1 MSSVV
6 IAGAGPT
13 GLTLAC
19 GLAASGVPVRIVE
32 KRDEPATTS
41 RALGLQPRGAEV
53 LDRLGALADLPERS
67 VRISRVVTHVDG
79 RQMAS
84 LQVGRPTKLVTRPGL
99 LMSQTEVEAALRQRL
114 SMLGVEV
121 EWGKELLSVTQDA
134 SGVALSFPGEQ
145 LRAAWLVGC
154 DGAHSLVRKAAGID
168 FPGVSVIENFLLA
181 DVQADLPLPSD
192 TVSVWLRADSMLG
205 AFPLP
210 GDRVWR
216 LMAPAPPGASS
227 PGAEGTVDELTRQL
241 RHHAGLDPSVVGKV
255 LWSSTF
261 RIHRR
266 LASTYRRGRVLL
278 AGDAAHIHSPFGGQ
292 GMNTGLGDAENLAW
306 KLAMVMHGAAPG
318 ALLDTYEAE
327 RRPVAREVLA
337 STSSL
342 TRMVVGDTSLA
353 RAARDRV
360 FVPLMNRPLVQRLI
374 WEQSSQLKIH
384 YRRGPLGVR
393 LPERWAI
400 GTPQAGDRVPD
411 VPCTRPDGSSTRLH
425 AELGARWA
433 LLLPPLGDGK
443 AYRAVAER
451 HLGPNIPLTPLT
463 PTTAPCRHVTLVR
476 PDGHMAW
483 RGNSTASLDTW
494 FTTRLG
500 TTTHHIPENED
511 T

>member
-6 IAGAGPT
+6 IVGAGPT
-13 GLTLAC
+13 GLALAC
-19 GLAASGVPVRIVE
+19 GLAAAGVPVRVVE

-84 LQVGRPTKLVTRPGL
+84 LLVGRPTKLVTRPGL
-99 LMSQTEVEAALRQRL
+99 LMSQADVESALRQRL
-114 SMLGVEV
+114 STLGVEV
-121 EWGKELLSVTQDA
+121 EWGKELLSVAQDA
-134 SGVALSFPGEQ
+134 SGVALAFPGEDFS
-145 LRAAWLVGC
+145 ASWLVGC

-181 DVQADLPLPSD
+181 DVQADLPVPAD
-192 TVSVWLRADSMLG
+192 TVSVWLRANSMLG

-210 GDRVWR
+210 GDHVWR
-216 LMAPAPPGASS
+216 LMAPARPGATS
-227 PGAEGTVDELTRQL
+227 PGAEGTVEELTRQL
-241 RHHAGLDPSVVGKV
+241 HQHAGVDPSVVGRV

-266 LASTYRRGRVLL
+266 LASTYRRDRILL

-292 GMNTGLGDAENLAW
+292 GMNTGLADAENLAW
-306 KLAMVMHGAAPG
+306 KLAMVIHGAVPG

-327 RRPVAREVLA
+327 RRPIAQEVLA

-342 TRMVVGDTSLA
+342 TRMVVGDTPLA

-360 FVPLMNRPLVQRLI
+360 FVPLMNRPIVQRLI

-384 YRRGPLGVR
+384 YRRGPLGTR
-393 LPERWAI
+393 LTELRPPGI
-400 GTPQAGDRVPD
+400 PQAGDRVPD
-411 VPCTRPDGSSTRLH
+411 VPCTHPDGSSTRLH
-425 AELGARWA
+425 AELGASWA
-433 LLLPPLGDGK
+433 LLVPAHRDGE
-443 AYRAVAER
+443 AHRAVAER
-451 HLGPNIPLTPLT
+451 HFGPNIRLTPLT
-463 PTTAPCRHVTLVR
+463 PSTAPSRHVTLVR

-483 RGNSTASLDTW
+483 RGQSTASLDTW
-494 FTTRLG
+494 FRTRLG
-500 TTTHHIPENED
+500 TTMHHTPENED